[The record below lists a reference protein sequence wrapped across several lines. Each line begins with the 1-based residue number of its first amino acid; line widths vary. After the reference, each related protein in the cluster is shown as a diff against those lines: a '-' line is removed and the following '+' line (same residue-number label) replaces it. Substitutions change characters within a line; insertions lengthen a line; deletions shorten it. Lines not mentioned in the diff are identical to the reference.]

1 MMIAGLRHLR
11 VGQEVWAVVEEN
23 IAGGEA
29 IINFTGDLVR
39 VQNLTE
45 KPLRPGQR
53 VLLQVQALKPLK
65 LKIVVR
71 RASQPFS
78 RQKLDLSI

>member
-1 MMIAGLRHLR
+1 VKSHLR
-11 VGQEVWAVVEEN
+11 SLRIGQEVWAIVEEN
-23 IAGGEA
+23 IAEGEA

-65 LKIVVR
+65 LKIIVR
-71 RASQPFS
+71 RSSQAYS
-78 RQKLDLSI
+78 RQKIDFSI